1 MLLPAR
7 TQPVHRVKESRMPRK
22 AAAPPEEGSP
32 APEAPL
38 PPELEPTPA
47 AKGPGLKGIFSSP
60 RFWPVVS
67 GVLVILVI
75 VGGLFAFVTISD
87 KDKNLTDA
95 RASLAAESSRGVA
108 LSDCIADLQADET
121 SLTAV
126 YDDLKAV
133 NERLWDGGDWDDAR
147 VEYEKTLKKAS
158 EDFAAAWV
166 DILAQDQGQFLI
178 DFANATS
185 ELDDAEGLAA
195 ELSDVT
201 DSVDSDLSDALKAFN
216 SLKKDMAETEKTC
229 AAALGDGASPSAS
242 ASAEPS
248 ATED

>member
-1 MLLPAR
+1 
-7 TQPVHRVKESRMPRK
+7 MPRK

-32 APEAPL
+32 APEP
-38 PPELEPTPA
+38 PPEPEAAPAAA

-60 RFWPVVS
+60 RFWPAVS
-67 GVLVILVI
+67 GILAVLVI
-75 VGGLFAFVTISD
+75 VGGLFSFVTISD
-87 KDKNLTDA
+87 KDKTLTDA
-95 RASLAAESSRGVA
+95 RASLAAESSKGVA
-108 LSDCIADLQADET
+108 LSDCIADLQADQT

-126 YDDLKAV
+126 YDDLKAA
-133 NERLWDGGDWDDAR
+133 NDRLWGGDWDDAR
-147 VEYEKTLKKAS
+147 VAYETKLKKAS
-158 EDFAAAWV
+158 EDFALAWV
-166 DILAQDQGQFLI
+166 DILAQDQGQFMI

-185 ELDDAEGLAA
+185 ELDDAEGLAT

-201 DSVDSDLSDALKAFN
+201 DSVDSDLSDALKAFTN
-216 SLKKDMAETEKTC
+216 LKKEMAETEKTC

>member
-1 MLLPAR
+1 
-7 TQPVHRVKESRMPRK
+7 MPRK

-32 APEAPL
+32 APEAPP
-38 PPELEPTPA
+38 PPEVEPTPA

-60 RFWPVVS
+60 RFWPAVS

-75 VGGLFAFVTISD
+75 VGGLFSFVTISD

-108 LSDCIADLQADET
+108 
-121 SLTAV
+121 LTAV

-158 EDFAAAWV
+158 EDFALAWV
-166 DILAQDQGQFLI
+166 DVLAQDQGQFMI

-248 ATED
+248 ATGD